1 MKQILLDDIQNK
13 DDLTDIS
20 TDQIQKQELH
30 WLMTSCM
37 IKDEDWSHMWAC

>member
-20 TDQIQKQELH
+20 TDEIQKQELH
-30 WLMTSCM
+30 
-37 IKDEDWSHMWAC
+37 

>member
-30 WLMTSCM
+30 
-37 IKDEDWSHMWAC
+37 